1 MKKLFQILVGLI
13 AVAAVGGLI
22 LSFSLDGMVESAIE
36 DTSSKM
42 LQTTVDVKE
51 VNLSILDGQGTITG
65 ITVHNP
71 EGFSDNPALQLQQI
85 SMKVKLKSLLS
96 DTVVVEQVEIE
107 NPELFFEQK
116 ASGSNFDA
124 LSSNLNSGSSSS
136 SQTYLVVEYL
146 EVQDGRVTL
155 STDIG
160 GKKSVEATIDRF
172 TLEDIGRADTN
183 TMEQTLRQILQ
194 PILQKATRQ
203 ALQQGLLDKAK
214 EKLENLLDG

>member
-13 AVAAVGGLI
+13 AVFAVGALI
-22 LSFSLDGMVESAIE
+22 LSFSLDGMVESTIE
-36 DTSSKM
+36 DTSSDM

-96 DTVVVEQVEIE
+96 DTIVVERVEIE

-124 LSSNLNSGSSSS
+124 LSSNLNSGSTSS

-160 GKKSVEATIDRF
+160 GEKSMEATIGRF
-172 TLEDIGRADTN
+172 TLEDIGRADSS